1 MPKKVLLLLLGAFL
15 IRLIVA
21 PFFGHPWDMS
31 IWTTV
36 GSQTVEQHT
45 NVYEVHE
52 VDYPWGSYTYPPVW
66 LGWCATAYIL
76 TRPLQN
82 LEAYVAAIKLLPI
95 LADIAVGVLIWKIM
109 TNGQGQKDNKK
120 ALLAMSFWVFNPV
133 SFYISAVWGMFDSLA
148 IFFALLGLYY
158 FWNGRY
164 SCAGFFLGVGAA
176 VKIFPSLLLMATIPL
191 LVRRVQLRLSK
202 VLWRHILP
210 FISFPLFVSIPYL
223 GDPLAY
229 LNALL
234 KHFGQVGQFTYWVFL
249 SSIVNSQ
256 ILGTVAT
263 AIMLLIVF
271 ISYRRAN
278 KMFEDPHN
286 GIYLLSFLIIL
297 AFFATSTKVNVQYV
311 TWVLPLVII
320 DYFQR
325 GDVKMKRF
333 FVTLVIA
340 AMGWIAVT
348 LPLLNF
354 FSLDMIGKVSE
365 PRHQFFGVIGA
376 AAILFALYWTGGVM
390 SALSRFMGVRRQILS
405 RRGKIL
411 AVFLLATLLV
421 FVIVYPTPSGVVLPY
436 RRIRVGVSESLDS
449 AFRSEPKYDVD
460 AFQSMYNLT
469 HIVLPLGPDFVNTYS
484 GFNSSASISKYF
496 RYKLGAYEWTQE
508 DLLSL
513 TRTLHNSE
521 YQVVLGIFLQPK
533 MVNVH
538 LGFQGYE
545 SDWLLN
551 RHPEVFN
558 ETGQIAFDTALED
571 DHDYGIIMGEI
582 YGDYFADRMLQIV
595 DDFKMDGVCLMDWS
609 DSSSTAS
616 AGAFNSIT
624 RLLSAVSLR
633 FKESGKLLLVE
644 DAGDIQ
650 PHDQYQTMI
659 RLTDYLVLKTSPWIS
674 SVFYMKQNRTLWDY
688 ASYVNQILRATPPD
702 LRGKLL
708 FAIYTQD
715 FSRGWLT
722 PAAVLQH
729 EVNEFS
735 VSLPGGG
742 YVIYHTN
749 KYLPYRLT
757 VSHISTPS

>member
-21 PFFGHPWDMS
+21 PFFGHPWDVS

-45 NVYEVHE
+45 NVYEVRD

-76 TRPLQN
+76 TRSLQN
-82 LEAYVAAIKLLPI
+82 LGAYVAAIKLLPI

-109 TNGQGQKDNKK
+109 TNGQSQKDNKK

-133 SFYISAVWGMFDSLA
+133 PLYISAVWGMFDSLA

-158 FWNGRY
+158 FWNRRY
-164 SCAGFFLGVGAA
+164 SYAGFFLGVGAA
-176 VKIFPSLLLMATIPL
+176 VKIFPGLLLMATIPL
-191 LVRRVQLRLSK
+191 LVRRIQLRPSK
-202 VLWRHILP
+202 VVWKHILP
-210 FISFPLFVSIPYL
+210 FVSFPLLISIPYL

-256 ILGTVAT
+256 ILGGVAT

-286 GIYLLSFLIIL
+286 AIYLLSFLVIL

-320 DYFQR
+320 HYFQR
-325 GDVKMKRF
+325 GDVKMKSF
-333 FVTLVIA
+333 LVTLVIA

-348 LPLLNF
+348 LPLVNF

-376 AAILFALYWTGGVM
+376 AAILFALYWTSGVM
-390 SALSRFMGVRRQILS
+390 SALSRFMGVRRQILG
-405 RRGKIL
+405 RHGKIL
-411 AVFLLATLLV
+411 AASLLATLLV

-449 AFRSEPKYDVD
+449 AFRSELDYDVD

-469 HIVLPLGPDFVNTYS
+469 HVVLPLGPDFVNTYS
-484 GFNSSASISKYF
+484 RFNSSASISKYF
-496 RYKLGAYEWTQE
+496 RYKLGAYEWTQG

-513 TRTLHNSE
+513 TRTLHNSK

-533 MVNVH
+533 MVDVH

-551 RHPEVFN
+551 RHPEVLN
-558 ETGQIAFDTALED
+558 ETGQIAFDMALED

-582 YGDYFADRMLQIV
+582 YAEYFADRILQVI
-595 DDFKMDGVCLMDWS
+595 DDFKMDGVYLMDWL
-609 DSSSTAS
+609 DSSSTS
-616 AGAFNSIT
+616 PAGTFSGIT

-633 FKESGKLLLVE
+633 FKENGKLLLVE
-644 DAGDIQ
+644 GAGDIQ
-650 PHDQYQTMI
+650 PHDQYQAMV
-659 RLTDYLVLKTSPWIS
+659 RLSDYLVLKTSPWIN

-688 ASYVNQILRATPPD
+688 VSYVNQILRATPPD

-708 FAIYTQD
+708 FAIYAQD

-729 EVNEFS
+729 EVNELS
-735 VSLPGGG
+735 GSLPGGG

-757 VSHISTPS
+757 VSYTSNLP